1 MRNRPHWMLCGG
13 LILLMATACTDAES
27 GKETTLPA
35 SQVCDDTL
43 TPPSAKALERLA
55 STERFTELTGT
66 NQQGEANEFSLE
78 LAAKRLYGGVK
89 ERNICMVYKADDDS
103 GIPLL
108 KIEFEPTENHPVPEE
123 EARNADGGDRL
134 VFPLGSYA
142 EINGDSGANLYFAC
156 STKGP
161 EGTSPYVRARMYS
174 SGGQLAPGSGPEDRM
189 TVLNDVARSL
199 AEELGC
205 ADEAALPARVP
216 EPANG

>member
-1 MRNRPHWMLCGG
+1 MRNRPHWMLCGS
-13 LILLMATACTDAES
+13 LILLTVTACTDDES
-27 GKETTLPA
+27 GKEAALSA
-35 SQVCDDTL
+35 SQVCDSTL
-43 TPPSAKALERLA
+43 TPSSAKALERLA

-66 NQQGEANEFSLE
+66 DQQGDANGFSLE

-89 ERNICMVYKADDDS
+89 ERNICMVYKAGDDR

-123 EARNADGGDRL
+123 EAQRADGDRL

-161 EGTSPYVRARMYS
+161 GGASPYVRARMYS

-189 TVLNDVARSL
+189 TVLNDVARGLSK
-199 AEELGC
+199 ELGC

-216 EPANG
+216 EPVNG